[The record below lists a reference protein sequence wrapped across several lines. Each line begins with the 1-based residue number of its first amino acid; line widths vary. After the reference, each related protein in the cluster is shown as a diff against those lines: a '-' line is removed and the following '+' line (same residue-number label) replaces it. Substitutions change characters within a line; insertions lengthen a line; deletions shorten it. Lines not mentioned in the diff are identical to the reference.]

1 MDDFGI
7 IIAILAVISSLI
19 VGLVT
24 VGRRPVRWYDA
35 LMALPLVSVI
45 ALIIFATYFAPPGT
59 CGSEEPGDCFGY
71 AILVGFFI
79 GPLGLITTPLLIIL
93 LFRRERRS

>member
-7 IIAILAVISSLI
+7 IIAILAVTSGLI

-24 VGRRPVRWYDA
+24 VGRRPIRWYDTV
-35 LMALPLVSVI
+35 LVFPLVSVI

-59 CGSEEPGDCFGY
+59 CGSQDPGDCFGY

-79 GPLGLITTPLLIIL
+79 GPLGLITTPLLIFF
-93 LFRRERRS
+93 LFRRNRRP